1 MLRRDL
7 LAKKEIQS
15 FEFQVLFWQP
25 LILLP
30 TTLMYKGFNVPSLL
44 IFPKFQESLAASTF

>member
-1 MLRRDL
+1 MLRRDPP
-7 LAKKEIQS
+7 AKKETQY
-15 FEFQVLFWQP
+15 FEFQVLFQQP
-25 LILLP
+25 LILLA